1 MRIFY
6 KKGGCKQLIAIQIAI
21 LLKMKMIAGVLQ
33 DVYSC
38 LVLEQYHSLPKS
50 SLWLAYPPPKLSTSL
65 LPHVLVSAIL
75 CDNNSSKKLSKNL
88 VLHDKSKHIDIRFNF
103 LRELVKDSVVNLS
116 HCNTQDQVANIMTK
130 PRLEVFLKLRSL
142 LGIYEVPNI
151 N

>member
-1 MRIFY
+1 MLSSGAVSWSS
-6 KKGGCKQLIAIQIAI
+6 KKQLVVSLSTTEAEYIIVA
-21 LLKMKMIAGVLQ
+21 
-33 DVYSC
+33 SC
-38 LVLEQYHSLPKS
+38 ACQCVWLRKVLE
-50 SLWLAYPPPKLSTSL
+50 KLGCVQEKYTT
-65 LPHVLVSAIL
+65 IL

-88 VLHDKSKHIDIRFNF
+88 VLHDKSKHIDIRFHF

>member
-1 MRIFY
+1 MLSSGAVSWSS
-6 KKGGCKQLIAIQIAI
+6 KKQL
-21 LLKMKMIAGVLQ
+21 V
-33 DVYSC
+33 V
-38 LVLEQYHSLPKS
+38 SLS
-50 SLWLAYPPPKLSTSL
+50 TTEAECLWLVYPPPKLSTSL

-88 VLHDKSKHIDIRFNF
+88 VLHDKSKHIDIRFHF